1 MGTGGAEAA
10 AGRGRPVSKPARQGE
25 VAEASLGLSGAE
37 ALTSAMCSPRPFLP
51 GPTPRHLDPQPGLP
65 ETPPPAPGGRG
76 SGAGSGC
83 ASPWGVAG
91 PRRSQHP
98 AQGAPSGRRA
108 RPQACAFPAPAPS
121 LPPTRLSACQVS
133 SGRSLSSGGKGELRG
148 RPGGRPPE
156 TFLLVRVRMSGNLSS
171 VGCSPQRRDSQRI

>member
-65 ETPPPAPGGRG
+65 ETPPPPREAGGVEQVVGARRPGGSPDPGALSIPPRGLPAAAAPGPRP
-76 SGAGSGC
+76 AL
-83 ASPWGVAG
+83 SP
-91 PRRSQHP
+91 P
-98 AQGAPSGRRA
+98 
-108 RPQACAFPAPAPS
+108 PAPS